1 MWPKPWNSTT
11 PHWTLQI
18 SSAADQAAETIAVRC
33 HGRKLIN
40 LLFQP
45 PVSLLS
51 RPLISSPPLSA
62 AASSLPP
69 SPPFSTR
76 RAVDVLHPPPVR
88 HHPIPPES
96 IPGPTELACERAGR
110 LLLRLRARWP
120 TRCTAPGR
128 FDPGTPRPI
137 PDVIWPNSHPLL
149 FESIYFSGEIS
160 SEHLTNLGV
169 PSGIAGTRRARTR
182 SSCGSTQCMVILT
195 RRSMGCTRGFAC

>member
-1 MWPKPWNSTT
+1 ENWLTSFSN
-11 PHWTLQI
+11 
-18 SSAADQAAETIAVRC
+18 
-33 HGRKLIN
+33 
-40 LLFQP
+40 

-76 RAVDVLHPPPVR
+76 RAVAVLLPVPPVR
-88 HHPIPPES
+88 HRPIPPVRHRPIPPES
-96 IPGPTELACERAGR
+96 RLGPTELTCERAGR
-110 LLLRLRARWP
+110 LLLRLRAGWP

-137 PDVIWPNSHPLL
+137 PDIIWPNSHPLL
-149 FESIYFSGEIS
+149 FESIYFSREIS
-160 SEHLTNLGV
+160 SEPLTNLGA

-182 SSCGSTQCMVILT
+182 SSCGSTRCMAILT